1 MGCFRSSIVAAAMLM
16 AAAAGTMT
24 STLAQAETTAAGA
37 RSGVHDF
44 DFEFGEWR
52 VKHRTKPAMD
62 EEWAVEFEGTCVT
75 RSLMNGAGNIEEH
88 TFHRPTG
95 LSHGLALRAYDAKT
109 RQWAIWWVDS
119 RSPHLPMDPPMLGQF
134 ENGVGTFYSDTQIDG
149 KPARVRFIWSG
160 ISATSA
166 HWQQAFSF
174 DGGKTWHTNWEMSF
188 TRTDLGAPR
197 TGS

>member
-1 MGCFRSSIVAAAMLM
+1 MRCFRSLMLTAAMTAAAVTGL
-16 AAAAGTMT
+16 MT
-24 STLAQAETTAAGA
+24 SARAGSEVTAEHT

-44 DFEFGEWR
+44 DFEIGEWR
-52 VKHRTKPAMD
+52 VRHRTKPPMQ
-62 EEWAVEFEGTCVT
+62 EKWAVEFEGTCVT

-95 LSHGLALRAYDAKT
+95 VSYGLALRAYDAKT

-119 RSPHLPMDPPMLGQF
+119 RSPHLPMDPPMLGRF
-134 ENGVGTFYSDTQIDG
+134 DDGVGTFYSDTDMDG

-160 ISATSA
+160 ISATTA
-166 HWQQAFSF
+166 HWEQAFSF

-188 TRTDLGAPR
+188 TRTNIGASR
-197 TGS
+197 TGG